1 MNELPEVG
9 AWSCTEMVRRYA
21 SLAPQ
26 KLKEKVQVVDD
37 VLRESVTIL

>member
-1 MNELPEVG
+1 MNELPEVE
-9 AWSCTEMVRRYA
+9 AWSCTETVRRYA
-21 SLAPQ
+21 PLAPQ